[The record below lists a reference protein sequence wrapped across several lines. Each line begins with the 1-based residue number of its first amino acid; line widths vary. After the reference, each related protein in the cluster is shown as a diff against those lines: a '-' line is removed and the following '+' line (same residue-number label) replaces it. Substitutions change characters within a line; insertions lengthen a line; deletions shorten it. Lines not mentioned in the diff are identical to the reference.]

1 MAICAL
7 GLSLS
12 AADMITLQAGKPSL
26 PGQVGLH
33 SQMALP
39 VSSMYPEY
47 TILRSTNLVNWEPV
61 AGPIAGSVGV
71 SDEFLR
77 QAVPLAG
84 GHAFY
89 RVVAE
94 VKLASPDSPV
104 GDSIYGYGTE
114 FGRQLQ
120 AVGQLPLSEFVSRY
134 TPTNQYLPQISF
146 DPDHGRLLE
155 RIQRP
160 RLRARYQ

>member
-1 MAICAL
+1 MKTRFLFSCGVLRVEHFRFRGGYDHPSVRQILLRRAK
-7 GLSLS
+7 S
-12 AADMITLQAGKPSL
+12 A
-26 PGQVGLH
+26 LH

-84 GHAFY
+84 DRAFY

-94 VKLASPDSPV
+94 VKLAS
-104 GDSIYGYGTE
+104 
-114 FGRQLQ
+114 
-120 AVGQLPLSEFVSRY
+120 A
-134 TPTNQYLPQISF
+134 
-146 DPDHGRLLE
+146 
-155 RIQRP
+155 
-160 RLRARYQ
+160 

>member
-1 MAICAL
+1 MKTRLLLSSWVFCAL
-7 GLSLS
+7 SIS
-12 AADMITLQAGKPSL
+12 ASGADTITLLSGKSSE

-84 GHAFY
+84 DHAFY

-94 VKLASPDSPV
+94 VKLASPDTPL
-104 GDSIYGYGTE
+104 GDTIYGYGTE

-134 TPTNQYLPQISF
+134 TPTNQYLSQLTF
-146 DPDHGRLLE
+146 DPTSAE
-155 RIQRP
+155 F
-160 RLRARYQ
+160 